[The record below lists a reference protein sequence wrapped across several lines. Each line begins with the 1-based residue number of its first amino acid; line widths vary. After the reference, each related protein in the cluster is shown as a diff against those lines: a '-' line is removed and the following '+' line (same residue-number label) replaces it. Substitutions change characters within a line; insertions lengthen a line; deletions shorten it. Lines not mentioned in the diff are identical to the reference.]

1 MPTDRAGA
9 SAALTRL
16 RTDKLVNLGGFF
28 ADSRGL
34 AVVRLSD
41 AAAAL
46 ATLETAGGWDAARL
60 TARSWSQTL

>member
-1 MPTDRAGA
+1 
-9 SAALTRL
+9 
-16 RTDKLVNLGGFF
+16 VNLGGFF
-28 ADSRGL
+28 ADGRAL